1 MSIDFDLT
9 AWLIGFTLLAM
20 LLVLEWRRTRKL
32 PRLLFIALFGFYLL
46 CVIRWTVFPIYIFP
60 DSAVQVRFMDGVNLI
75 PFYFGPFTP
84 LAFAWPGLLL
94 NTLLTMPVGF
104 GISFITHFRLQNLPR
119 LVVAFGVGIEGVQLL
134 ISLILGYAYR
144 TIDMNDVICNSL
156 GVLLGYATFRIFAWL
171 YLTLTDR
178 SSLSL
183 PGLFRYIREV
193 ASQTNEG

>member
-9 AWLIGFTLLAM
+9 AWLIGFTLLGM
-20 LLVLEWRRTRKL
+20 LLVLEWRRIPNL

-60 DSAVQVRFMDGVNLI
+60 ARALQVRFMDGVNLI

-104 GISFITHFRLQNLPR
+104 GISFITRFRVQHLPG

-144 TIDMNDVICNSL
+144 TIDVNDVICNSL
-156 GVLLGYATFRIFAWL
+156 GVLLGYAAFRIFARL
-171 YLTLTDR
+171 YLATVRRFNLHP
-178 SSLSL
+178 S
-183 PGLFRYIREV
+183 GLFHYIQQ
-193 ASQTNEG
+193 ASNQAG